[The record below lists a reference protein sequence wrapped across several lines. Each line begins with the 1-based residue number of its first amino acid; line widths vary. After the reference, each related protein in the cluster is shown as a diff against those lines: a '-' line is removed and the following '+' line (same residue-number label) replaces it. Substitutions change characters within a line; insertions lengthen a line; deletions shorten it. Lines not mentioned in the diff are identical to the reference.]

1 MHIWLRSCAKLLA
14 ACLLV
19 SCWETAP
26 GQTASAATAG
36 SSGSPYKVLRSVSG
50 AAGHELNGR
59 YVMDDA
65 RSVFTAGKDA
75 KVTVYF
81 EWEGPLGAHHFEGLW
96 KSPEGRIVLISDFRY
111 EAKAPRYSGYWSML
125 LTDTTPSGEWNIEAR
140 IDGQPAGTH
149 SFVITGSPTASAA
162 ATAPRLLSSADLYQ
176 RAMEASVAVA
186 KIGTDG
192 TVLDRRSGF
201 WVGDGRILTAFNV
214 IDGASSLRI
223 SVKDGSQLTTDQVIA
238 WNRWQDWA
246 LLKVEGTAK
255 TWLKRASEEP
265 KVGDR
270 CVLLDVGPV
279 GARLADGSITGKNAF
294 PRAGARLLVASGITS
309 ASFGGPLLD
318 EYGNY
323 VGILGGSILPG
334 GDPIKTLS
342 LLSEPG
348 AIGRPTD
355 WETTGL
361 AVPYSLLPDF
371 NAAGSSTRLAELASG
386 GEFLPPVMKSNS
398 MQFVTLAAGVTK
410 DRGGLPSPRDYKRVF
425 SRRENQA
432 VAYVN
437 WQTQSKE
444 KFSCILRIFDADN
457 KLVSESKS
465 RELSLAPG
473 KYMSTT
479 WDIPVGSM
487 APGIFRVDL
496 VLDGKTAWR
505 DFFRITE

>member
-1 MHIWLRSCAKLLA
+1 MCLWVRVSAKLLA
-14 ACLLV
+14 SCLLV
-19 SCWETAP
+19 SCWEAAL
-26 GQTASAATAG
+26 GQTATPANAG
-36 SSGSPYKVLRSVSG
+36 ASGSPYKVLRSVSG
-50 AAGHELNGR
+50 AAGHEANGR
-59 YVMDDA
+59 YVMDDP
-65 RSVFTAGKDA
+65 RSVFTAAKDA

-81 EWEGPLGAHHFEGLW
+81 EWEGPLGPHHFEGLW

-125 LTDTTPSGEWNIEAR
+125 LTDTTPSGEWSMEAR
-140 IDGQPAGTH
+140 IDGEPAGTH
-149 SFVITGSPTASAA
+149 SFVITGSPTASAPA
-162 ATAPRLLSSADLYQ
+162 AGPRLLSSADLYQ
-176 RAMEASVAVA
+176 KAMDASVSIA
-186 KIGTDG
+186 KIGADG
-192 TVLDRRSGF
+192 VVLDKGSGF

-214 IDGASSLRI
+214 IDGASSLRV
-223 SVKDGSQLTTDQVIA
+223 SLKDGSQLTTDQAIA

-246 LLKVEGTAK
+246 LLKLEGTAK
-255 TWLKRASEEP
+255 PWLKRAADQP

-270 CVLLDVGPV
+270 CVLLEVGPV

-294 PRAGARLLVASGITS
+294 PRAGERLLVASGITS

-348 AIGRPTD
+348 AVGQPKD

-361 AVPYSLLPDF
+361 AVPSNLLPDF
-371 NAAGSSTRLAELASG
+371 NLAGSTTRLAELANR

-398 MQFVTLAAGVTK
+398 MQFVTLASAVSK

-425 SRRENQA
+425 SRRDKEA

-437 WQTQSKE
+437 WQAQSKE
-444 KFSCILRIFDADN
+444 KFSCILRLFDADN

-479 WDIPVGSM
+479 WDISVGSM
-487 APGIFRVDL
+487 FPGIYRVDL

-505 DFFRITE
+505 DFFRVTD